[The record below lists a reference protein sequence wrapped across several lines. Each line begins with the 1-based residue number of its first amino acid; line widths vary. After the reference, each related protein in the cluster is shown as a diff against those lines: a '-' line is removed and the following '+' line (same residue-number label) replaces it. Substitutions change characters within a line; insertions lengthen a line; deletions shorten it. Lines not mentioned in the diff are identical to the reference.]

1 MKDMLNELMQA
12 LATDSEIQEIQ
23 QNEGFKSYVR
33 RDELAKEKTS
43 ITVSPSGPPE
53 SVGFASNDSLSKH
66 FIFQV
71 SIEAVQREIPKNL
84 QRKVEQI
91 FKTMG
96 FYQMPGGIDDYFST
110 TKRYVDARFYQGNS
124 RLYDDDY

>member
-1 MKDMLNELMQA
+1 MKDMLNELMEE

-33 RDELAKEKTS
+33 YDELPKDKTS
-43 ITVSPSGPPE
+43 ITVIPSGPPE

-71 SIEAVQREIPKNL
+71 SIEAIQRDVPKKL

-91 FKTMG
+91 LKTKG
-96 FYQMPGGIDDYFST
+96 FYQMLGGLDEYFST
-110 TKRYVDARFYQGNS
+110 TKRYVDARFYEGNS
-124 RLYDDDY
+124 PLYDDY

>member
-1 MKDMLNELMQA
+1 MKDMLNELMEE

-33 RDELAKEKTS
+33 YDELPKDKTS
-43 ITVSPSGPPE
+43 ITIIPSGPAE

-71 SIEAVQREIPKNL
+71 SIEAIQRDVPKKL
-84 QRKVEQI
+84 QRNVEQI
-91 FKTMG
+91 LKTKG
-96 FYQMPGGIDDYFST
+96 FYQMSGGLDEYFST

-124 RLYDDDY
+124 QLYDDY

>member
-1 MKDMLNELMQA
+1 MKDMLNELMEE
-12 LATDSEIQEIQ
+12 LAADSEIQEIQ
-23 QNEGFKSYVR
+23 QNQGFKSYVR
-33 RDELAKEKTS
+33 YDELPKDKTS
-43 ITVSPSGPPE
+43 ITIIPSGPPE

-71 SIEAVQREIPKNL
+71 SIEAIQRDVPKKL

-91 FKTMG
+91 LKTKG
-96 FYQMPGGIDDYFST
+96 FYQMSGGLDEYFST

-124 RLYDDDY
+124 QLYDDY

>member
-1 MKDMLNELMQA
+1 MKDMLDELMQE

-23 QNEGFKSYVR
+23 QYEGFKSYVR
-33 RDELAKEKTS
+33 YDELPKDKTS
-43 ITVSPSGPPE
+43 ITIIPSGPPE

-71 SIEAVQREIPKNL
+71 SIEAVQRDVPKKL

-91 FKTMG
+91 LKTKG
-96 FYQMPGGIDDYFST
+96 FYQMSGGLDEYFSI

-124 RLYDDDY
+124 QLYDDY

>member
-1 MKDMLNELMQA
+1 MKDMLTELMEE
-12 LATDSEIQEIQ
+12 LAADSEIQEIQ
-23 QNEGFKSYVR
+23 QNQGFKSYVR
-33 RDELAKEKTS
+33 YDELPKDKTS
-43 ITVSPSGPPE
+43 ITIIPSGPPE

-71 SIEAVQREIPKNL
+71 SIEAIQRDVPKKL

-91 FKTMG
+91 LKTKG
-96 FYQMPGGIDDYFST
+96 FYQMSGGLDEYFST

-124 RLYDDDY
+124 QLYDDY

>member
-1 MKDMLNELMQA
+1 MKDMLNELMEE

-23 QNEGFKSYVR
+23 QNQGFKSYVR
-33 RDELAKEKTS
+33 YDELPKDKTS
-43 ITVSPSGPPE
+43 ITIIPSGPPE

-71 SIEAVQREIPKNL
+71 SIEAIQRDVPKKL
-84 QRKVEQI
+84 QGKVEQI
-91 FKTMG
+91 LKTKG
-96 FYQMPGGIDDYFST
+96 FYQMSGGLDEYFST

-124 RLYDDDY
+124 QLYDDY

>member
-1 MKDMLNELMQA
+1 MKDMLDELMQE

-23 QNEGFKSYVR
+23 QYEGFKSYVR
-33 RDELAKEKTS
+33 YDELPKNKTS
-43 ITVSPSGPPE
+43 ITVIPSGPPE

-71 SIEAVQREIPKNL
+71 SIEAIHRDVPKKL

-91 FKTMG
+91 LKTKG
-96 FYQMPGGIDDYFST
+96 FYQMSDGLDEYFSA

-124 RLYDDDY
+124 RLYDDY